1 MHKFTYTLLEFFTE
15 DSKLMQPNCNIKD
28 KLTKVGSTELIG
40 R

>member
-1 MHKFTYTLLEFFTE
+1 MQKFTYILLEFFTE
-15 DSKLMQPNCNIKD
+15 DSKLMQPKSNIKD